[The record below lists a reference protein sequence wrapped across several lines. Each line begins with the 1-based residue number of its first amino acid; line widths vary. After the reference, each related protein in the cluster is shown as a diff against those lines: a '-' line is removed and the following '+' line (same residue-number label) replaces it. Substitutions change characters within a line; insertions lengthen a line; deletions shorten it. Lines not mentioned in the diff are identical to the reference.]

1 MRLSRIDAPSD
12 KTRVRTV
19 PEKDKASKEPTDAD
33 RSDEDRDD
41 KVEASAEAEASTEA
55 EERDE
60 PKKAASGDEDD
71 ASARVAEALG
81 VGVEGEGVE
90 GDPEATAEAKEPAPP
105 PNRAARR
112 REEAVRRRKKRAGAG
127 TGEEREDLPRD
138 KNARAKELLTRRQEQ
153 AAEKRPVALLPSEM
167 VDDALARSWS
177 ATGKWLRTNF
187 YILQWVIVA
196 SVVGVA
202 GYMFY
207 VSRTEKKAGNA
218 SGTLI
223 SAVEAER
230 GRVIPEDKRT
240 DEDKRFDPTRVFAT
254 SDERLN
260 AALTSYNQVIDQ
272 HPGTG
277 AAMLAKLGQAG
288 VLLDKRDFGHAL
300 DAYNAVLASPLAAAD
315 LDVKGRAIEGLGLAK
330 EGKGDLDGALATFG
344 DLAKIDAK
352 GFKELAKYH
361 QARIHLAKGDKEKAK
376 ELLKELL
383 ALKGEAAKD
392 PTKDILNPADRGSAP
407 GLDTQSFPY
416 LKTVAEELLRSID
429 PNAMPSRMQLSSPT
443 GPKLTPEQLRA
454 LQQKAREAAEK
465 LGSEPHGTP

>member
-19 PEKDKASKEPTDAD
+19 PEKDKATKEPTDAD
-33 RSDEDRDD
+33 RSEDDRDEKAAAPD
-41 KVEASAEAEASTEA
+41 APDEAEASGSEAGEA
-55 EERDE
+55 E
-60 PKKAASGDEDD
+60 KAAPGDEDG

-81 VGVEGEGVE
+81 VGAEGEE
-90 GDPEATAEAKEPAPP
+90 ADPDAPAEAKEPAAP

-112 REEAVRRRKKRAGAG
+112 REEAVRRRKKRAGTDAE
-127 TGEEREDLPRD
+127 GEALPRD
-138 KNARAKELLTRRQEQ
+138 KNARAKELLARRQEQ

-167 VDDALARSWS
+167 VDDALARTWS
-177 ATGKWLRTNF
+177 ATGKWFRTNF
-187 YILQWVIVA
+187 HVLQWVIVA
-196 SVVGVA
+196 GVVGVA

-207 VSRTEKKAGNA
+207 VSRTETKAGNA
-218 SGTLI
+218 SATLV

-230 GRVIPEDKRT
+230 GRVVAEDKRSD
-240 DEDKRFDPTRVFAT
+240 DEKRFDPTRVFAT
-254 SDERLN
+254 PEERVN
-260 AALTSYNQVIDQ
+260 AALASYNQVIDQ

-288 VLLDKRDFGHAL
+288 VLLDKRDFQHAL
-300 DAYNAVLASPLAAAD
+300 DAFNAVLASPLAAAD

-344 DLAKIDAK
+344 DLGKVDAK

-383 ALKGEAAKD
+383 ALKGEADKD
-392 PTKDILNPADRGSAP
+392 PTKDVLNPTDKASAL
-407 GLDTQSFPY
+407 GLDSQSFPY

-429 PNAMPSRMQLSSPT
+429 PTAMPSRMQLGSPT
-443 GPKLTPEQLRA
+443 GPKLTPEQLRV
-454 LQQKAREAAEK
+454 LQQRAREAAEK
-465 LGSEPHGTP
+465 MGSEPHGTP

>member
-1 MRLSRIDAPSD
+1 
-12 KTRVRTV
+12 V
-19 PEKDKASKEPTDAD
+19 PEKDKATKEPTDAD
-33 RSDEDRDD
+33 RSDDDRDD
-41 KVEASAEAEASTEA
+41 KPDAPDEAG
-55 EERDE
+55 
-60 PKKAASGDEDD
+60 ASGSEGDDPNKAESPDD
-71 ASARVAEALG
+71 ASSRVADALG
-81 VGVEGEGVE
+81 VGIEGAEGDAA
-90 GDPEATAEAKEPAPP
+90 DPEATAEAKEPPPP

-112 REEAVRRRKKRAGAG
+112 RDEAVRRRKKRAGASDE
-127 TGEEREDLPRD
+127 GEALPKD
-138 KNARAKELLTRRQEQ
+138 KNARAKELLARRQEQ
-153 AAEKRPVALLPSEM
+153 ATEKRPVALLPSEM

-177 ATGKWLRTNF
+177 AAGKWLRSNF

-207 VSRTEKKAGNA
+207 VSRTEKKAGSA
-218 SGTLI
+218 SATLVA
-223 SAVEAER
+223 AVEAER
-230 GRVIPEDKRT
+230 GRVMAEDKRS

-254 SDERLN
+254 PEERVE
-260 AALTSYNQVIDQ
+260 AALASYNQVIDQ

-288 VLLDKRDFGHAL
+288 VLLDKRDFQHAL
-300 DAYNAVLASPLAAAD
+300 DAFNAVLASPLAAAD

-344 DLAKIDAK
+344 DLAKVDAK

>member
-1 MRLSRIDAPSD
+1 M
-12 KTRVRTV
+12 
-19 PEKDKASKEPTDAD
+19 PEKDKDIKEPTDAD
-33 RSDEDRDD
+33 RSEDDRDD
-41 KVEASAEAEASTEA
+41 EGETAEAEGSDKA
-55 EERDE
+55 
-60 PKKAASGDEDD
+60 KKAEAAAEDDD

-81 VGVEGEGVE
+81 VGADDTEGQEAE
-90 GDPEATAEAKEPAPP
+90 GDATAEAKEPAPP

-112 REEAVRRRKKRAGAG
+112 REEAVRRRKKRASG
-127 TGEEREDLPRD
+127 TDDEGEARPRD
-138 KNARAKELLTRRQEQ
+138 KNARAKELLMRRQEQ

-177 ATGKWLRTNF
+177 AAGKWVRTNF
-187 YILQWVIVA
+187 YVLQWVIVA

-207 VSRTEKKAGNA
+207 VSRSEKKAGSA

-223 SAVEAER
+223 AAVEAER
-230 GRVIPEDKRT
+230 GRVMAEDKRSE
-240 DEDKRFDPTRVFAT
+240 EDKRFDPTRVFAT
-254 SDERLN
+254 PEERAD
-260 AALTSYNQVIDQ
+260 AALASYNQVIDQ
-272 HPGTG
+272 HAGTG

-288 VLLDKRDFGHAL
+288 VMLDKRDFAHAL

-344 DLAKIDAK
+344 DLAKVDAK

-361 QARIHLAKGDKEKAK
+361 QARIHLAKGEKDKAK
-376 ELLKELL
+376 DLLKELL
-383 ALKGEAAKD
+383 ALKGEADKD
-392 PTKDILNPADRGSAP
+392 PTKDILSPTDKGSAP

-429 PNAMPSRMQLSSPT
+429 PNAMPSRLQLSSPT

-454 LQQKAREAAEK
+454 LQERAREAAEK
-465 LGSEPHGTP
+465 MGSEPHGAP

>member
-1 MRLSRIDAPSD
+1 M
-12 KTRVRTV
+12 
-19 PEKDKASKEPTDAD
+19 PEKDKDIKEPTDAD
-33 RSDEDRDD
+33 RSEDDRDD
-41 KVEASAEAEASTEA
+41 EGETAEAEGSDKA
-55 EERDE
+55 
-60 PKKAASGDEDD
+60 KKAEAAAEDDD

-81 VGVEGEGVE
+81 VGADDTEGQEAE
-90 GDPEATAEAKEPAPP
+90 GDATAEAKEPAPP

-112 REEAVRRRKKRAGAG
+112 REEAVRRRKKRASG
-127 TGEEREDLPRD
+127 TDDEGEARPRD
-138 KNARAKELLTRRQEQ
+138 KNARAKELLMRRQEQ

-177 ATGKWLRTNF
+177 AAGKWVRTNF
-187 YILQWVIVA
+187 YVLQWVIVA

-207 VSRTEKKAGNA
+207 VSRSEKKAGSA

-223 SAVEAER
+223 AAVEAER
-230 GRVIPEDKRT
+230 GRVMAEDKRSE
-240 DEDKRFDPTRVFAT
+240 EDKRFDPTRVFAT
-254 SDERLN
+254 PEERAD
-260 AALTSYNQVIDQ
+260 AALASYNQVIDQ
-272 HPGTG
+272 HAGTG

-288 VLLDKRDFGHAL
+288 VMLDKRDFAHAL

-344 DLAKIDAK
+344 DLAKVDAK

-361 QARIHLAKGDKEKAK
+361 QARIHLAKGEKDKAK
-376 ELLKELL
+376 DLLKELL
-383 ALKGEAAKD
+383 ALKGEADKD
-392 PTKDILNPADRGSAP
+392 PTKDILNPTDKGSAP

-429 PNAMPSRMQLSSPT
+429 PNAMPSRLQLSSPT

-454 LQQKAREAAEK
+454 LQERAREAAEK
-465 LGSEPHGTP
+465 MGSEPHGAP